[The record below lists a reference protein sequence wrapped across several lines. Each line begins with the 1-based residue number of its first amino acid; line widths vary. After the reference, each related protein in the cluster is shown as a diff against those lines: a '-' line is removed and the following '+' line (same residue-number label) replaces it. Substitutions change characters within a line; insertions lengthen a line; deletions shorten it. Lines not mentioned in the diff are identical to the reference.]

1 MDMEKTK
8 TVCVYCASSVGND
21 MDFIETARETGRMI
35 ARRQWRLLYGGACC
49 GLMGILAD
57 AALSEGGEVHG
68 IIPDFFKDYDFEV
81 IHPNLS
87 YLERV
92 ATMSRRKEMLVAQAD
107 AFVTLPGSY
116 GTLDE
121 LFETLVL
128 QQLKQI
134 DKPIFLLNPKGF
146 YDPVLQQ
153 LDKMQAAGYLQA
165 DNHELLQ
172 VMSCV
177 EDLEKALGNCFGD

>member
-1 MDMEKTK
+1 MEKKK

-21 MDFIETARETGRMI
+21 MDFIEMARETGRRI

-92 ATMSRRKEMLVAQAD
+92 GTMSRRKEMLVAQAD

-121 LFETLVL
+121 MFETLVL
-128 QQLKQI
+128 KQLKHI
-134 DKPIFLLNPKGF
+134 DKPVFLLNPKGF
-146 YDPVLQQ
+146 YDPVLSQ
-153 LDKMQAAGYLQA
+153 LDKMQEAGYLQA
-165 DNHELLQ
+165 DNRDLLQ
-172 VMSCV
+172 VYTNV
-177 EDLEKALGNCFGD
+177 DDLEKALGDYFGE

>member
-1 MDMEKTK
+1 MEKKK
-8 TVCVYCASSVGND
+8 TVCVYCASSVGKD
-21 MDFIETARETGRMI
+21 MDLIETARETGRRI

-92 ATMSRRKEMLVAQAD
+92 GTMSRRKEMLVAQAD
-107 AFVTLPGSY
+107 AFVALPGSY

-146 YDPVLQQ
+146 YDPVLAQ
-153 LDKMQAAGYLQA
+153 LDKMQEAGYLEA
-165 DNHELLQ
+165 GNRELLR
-172 VMSCV
+172 VHTTV
-177 EDLEKALGNCFGD
+177 EELEKALAACFGE